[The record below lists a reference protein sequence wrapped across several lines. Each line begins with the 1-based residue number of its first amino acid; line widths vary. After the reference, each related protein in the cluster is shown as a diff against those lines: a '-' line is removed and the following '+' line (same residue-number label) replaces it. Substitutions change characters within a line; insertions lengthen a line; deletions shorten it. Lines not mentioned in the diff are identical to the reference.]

1 MSKNTNL
8 IEAKK
13 AKNDEFYTRY
23 EDIKKEVDNY
33 KEQLKGLTIYC
44 PCDDYRKSQFYQYF
58 KDNFI
63 DFQLKAVITTCYP
76 NGLMATYNGEEKIY
90 KLEGD
95 GDFRSDECS
104 KIRDSADIIIT
115 NPPFSL
121 MRDFI
126 QWIGDKEFLILGN
139 INIIAYKNVF
149 PKIMNNTMRAGYTFN
164 KTTEFDLPNGDSK
177 KMQGIAWWTT
187 LQVNVTKPLVL
198 TKKYDP
204 SLYPKYDNYDAIE
217 VSKVKD
223 IPIDYD
229 GVMGVPI
236 TFLDKYCPN
245 QFEIIGI
252 ACGNSWFN
260 YSEILK
266 SLNFNPNVKYGG
278 GLGATIV
285 KGKATYARILIRKKK

>member
-90 KLEGD
+90 KLKGD

-121 MRDFI
+121 MRYFI
-126 QWIGDKEFLILGN
+126 AWIGDKKFLIIGTP
-139 INIIAYKNVF
+139 NIITYKNVF
-149 PKIMNNTMRAGYTFN
+149 TKIMNNTMRAGYVFS
-164 KTTEFDLPNGDSK
+164 KKAEFDLPDGGSK
-177 KMQGIAWWTT
+177 NVNIAWWTT
-187 LQVNVTKPLVL
+187 LQVNAKKPLVL

-204 SLYPKYDNYDAIE
+204 SLYPKYDNYDAIN
-217 VSKVKD
+217 VNKVCD
-223 IPIDYD
+223 IPKDYL

-236 TFLDKYCPN
+236 TYLGCHCPN
-245 QFEIIGI
+245 QFEILEKTTRDSSFRNKEYTI
-252 ACGNSWFN
+252 NDDPKFN
-260 YSEILK
+260 DRNGSPCIKINNTLK
-266 SLNFNPNVKYGG
+266 P
-278 GLGATIV
+278 I
-285 KGKATYARILIRKKK
+285 YARLLIKRKK